1 MSDKGIKGIL
11 FISSLNNQTK
21 AISDVL
27 TSILSLPVETLEPA
41 QFIKTPV
48 HNKRKLLIV
57 DYSALQKDEKSTLTE
72 HVEKLNLVT
81 VIVNSPEKLSFSEI
95 IQWKGIKGVF
105 GKNCDIAQLKNGLMA
120 ILSGDNWLP
129 RNVVNKLLDHY
140 EANLKPKQLKKSN
153 VASPSSLTKRE
164 RQVLKAL
171 SESESNSQLADS
183 LFISEHTVK
192 THLNN
197 IFKKIN
203 VSNKLE
209 ALDWSKQHLD

>member
-27 TSILSLPVETLEPA
+27 TSILSLPVETLEPT

-57 DYSALQKDEKSTLTE
+57 DYSALKKDEKSTLTE

-153 VASPSSLTKRE
+153 VVSPSSLTKRE